1 MATNEVESKSG
12 VRGSGVKYTLPYMGR
27 FAGLWLAVSV
37 GAVVVASSSTF
48 LAMTGPEGGDISGHQ
63 LLVLGGQTLFLVA
76 ALFGLAIF
84 TTHRLAGPWI
94 AVLRAFQ
101 DVRRGN
107 LDRRLRI
114 RGSDLH
120 LKEVEAEFNAMMEAL
135 RSRLPATD
143 DSTGS

>member
-1 MATNEVESKSG
+1 
-12 VRGSGVKYTLPYMGR
+12 
-27 FAGLWLAVSV
+27 
-37 GAVVVASSSTF
+37 
-48 LAMTGPEGGDISGHQ
+48 
-63 LLVLGGQTLFLVA
+63 LGGQTLFLVA

-94 AVLRAFQ
+94 AVLRALQ